1 MNSVKMTVKILLTG
15 GTIDKEYDKI
25 HGQLVFTK
33 SHIREMIEQARSR
46 LETSVATHM
55 LKDSLQM
62 DMKDRLEIAD
72 KCSSFKENKVIITHG
87 TDTMVETANLL
98 AEKIQD
104 KTIVLFGAMIPYSFG
119 NSDALFNF
127 GTALA
132 AVQSLPAGV
141 YITMNG
147 IIFPYDNV
155 RKNKAEGYFEPQNPG
170 GKHHPIST

>member
-1 MNSVKMTVKILLTG
+1 MKIKILLTG

-33 SHIREMIEQARSR
+33 SHIREMLEQARCR
-46 LETSVATHM
+46 LDLSMEVHM

-62 DMKDRLEIAD
+62 DMKDRQDIAD
-72 KCSSFKENKVIITHG
+72 KCSGFVESKVVIVHG
-87 TDTMVETANLL
+87 TDTMIETAALL
-98 AEKIQD
+98 AEQVKR

-119 NSDALFNF
+119 NSDALFNL

-132 AVQSLPAGV
+132 AVQSLPEGI

-147 IIFPYDNV
+147 IIFPHDNV
-155 RKNKAEGYFEPQNPG
+155 RKNREEGHFEALNP
-170 GKHHPIST
+170 KED